1 MIDQNSS
8 HHKSYDKFSGANH
21 RDSEGV
27 MEHNYNTMRSMDA
40 KAEPNN
46 IQAIIKQELGL
57 SSDTN
62 SLSKAGLSL
71 TGLEKFNLPGAKQQ
85 LRNMFDKLKK
95 CKCQQAG
102 PNQPVN

>member
-1 MIDQNSS
+1 MCQELDWKYELEKRELIQITTAIGP
-8 HHKSYDKFSGANH
+8 KIEK
-21 RDSEGV
+21 R
-27 MEHNYNTMRSMDA
+27 TQL
-40 KAEPNN
+40 

-62 SLSKAGLSL
+62 SLSKAGISL
-71 TGLEKFNLPGAKQQ
+71 TGLDKFNLPGAKQQ

-95 CKCQQAG
+95 CKCQQQG